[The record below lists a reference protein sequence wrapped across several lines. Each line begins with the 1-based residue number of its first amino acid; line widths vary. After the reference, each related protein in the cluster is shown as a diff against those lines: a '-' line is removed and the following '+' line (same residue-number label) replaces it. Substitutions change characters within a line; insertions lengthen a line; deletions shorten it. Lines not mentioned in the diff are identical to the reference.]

1 MAENG
6 NGSGYVTGEVPPFAS
21 RTYAQ
26 PYDAPDQ
33 RGLTGG
39 STAADI
45 SDWVGG
51 LLGDIDFGQYASIGY
66 PEGDWY
72 DYPLLVDQF
81 VPWSVLTEGPGS
93 GAGNGNGNGE
103 PPPSGNGEPPPNGN
117 GEPPPNGNGEP
128 PPNGNGEPPPNGNGE
143 PPPNGNGGYDYVA
156 PNMTDWV
163 DATGP
168 EPEYGDVFDD
178 GGYVPDPSVTAEAT
192 AAHNAA
198 MAAIADA
205 TAAQLAADAFAGT
218 TTGFGGGL
226 LVDDF
231 STMASDV
238 STGNNWYIED
248 EDPWGFEDRRGGR
261 R

>member
-1 MAENG
+1 MAEPTYVV
-6 NGSGYVTGEVPPFAS
+6 GSVPGFAN

-26 PYDAPDQ
+26 PYAAPDQ

-72 DYPLLVDQF
+72 DYPLLTDYF
-81 VPWSVLTEGPGS
+81 VPFGSTGPGP
-93 GAGNGNGNGE
+93 GAGNGEPPPSGNGE

-128 PPNGNGEPPPNGNGE
+128 PPND
-143 PPPNGNGGYDYVA
+143 NGGYDYVA

-163 DATGP
+163 GATGP

-178 GGYVPDPSVTAEAT
+178 GAFTGPVITGPTASQQK
-192 AAHNAA
+192 
-198 MAAIADA
+198 AIDDA
-205 TAAQLAADAFAGT
+205 VNAQLAADAFAGT

-231 STMASDV
+231 STMAGDV
-238 STGNNWYIED
+238 STGNNWWSED
-248 EDPWGFEDRRGGR
+248 TDPWGFEDRRGGR